1 MVNGTKQWVFHELGW
16 FIGGK
21 IRKQPPIL
29 REVGGKNHSRLVVY
43 DCVKPKAWGSC
54 KLPTMVISGRTDL
67 CNPSWTVATVSFTG
81 LGV

>member
-1 MVNGTKQWVFHELGW
+1 MVNGIKQWVFHELGW

-43 DCVKPKAWGSC
+43 DRVNPKHGVPVSC
-54 KLPTMVISGRTDL
+54 QRWLFQVIRTCATHRGQLPRSK
-67 CNPSWTVATVSFTG
+67 TG